1 MTTDRSVDD
10 YMNDLH
16 SHLHRAELTR
26 PRRSIDPFSS
36 LDPASLAFD
45 LLLPDR
51 DLSHT
56 LLTTNV
62 TTRERRGEGGREG
75 EGEREGGTFHTH
87 C

>member
-16 SHLHRAELTR
+16 SHLHRAELTK
-26 PRRSIDPFSS
+26 PQRSIDPFSS

-45 LLLPDR
+45 LLLPDS

-62 TTRERRGEGGREG
+62 TTRERLSLI
-75 EGEREGGTFHTH
+75 HI
-87 C
+87 

>member
-16 SHLHRAELTR
+16 SQLHRAELTR
-26 PRRSIDPFSS
+26 PQRSIDPFSS

-56 LLTTNV
+56 LLTTSV

-75 EGEREGGTFHTH
+75 EGERERRGGGI
-87 C
+87 